1 VGKEVKGVKEVKTGR
16 TVRTTIRRDG
26 SVAAPVFTSLAA
38 FTFLFLCASIQA
50 QSSAQ
55 VQAPPVFRGG
65 VNLRQLDVTVRDKN
79 HRPVRGLTAADFTL
93 LEDNVPQKIEA
104 FSFVDLPDVVIEQSV
119 WANRIE
125 KDVVTN
131 QLASARTF
139 VIVIDDV
146 HGAGDLWAQRELK
159 KGVANFVSQLGPNDV
174 AALVFPARSHP
185 SQSFTRDHA
194 KLTAAIQPFGTTT
207 VGALGIC
214 EPARLLPGT
223 MLYLTQDL
231 GTITGSR
238 KTIVYFG
245 GGLTIEKGAAD
256 ECGAHQ
262 LWMDLFAA
270 AQQQHVSIYP
280 IDTMGLRVGAAAQ
293 RVVDDFRTVAQETG
307 GRAVINNNSFDEGI
321 ARIFAEN
328 DSYYLLAYQPSN
340 AVADGRF
347 RRVVVKVNRP
357 DLEVTATRNYW
368 APKAPAPGKSAPDE
382 PAPPDLEALAGV
394 LPMAQLKLY
403 AAAAPFV
410 VPGQGG
416 STIALALRLEPPPF
430 GTRTPESVELLVKA
444 QSSDGLWRGS
454 DQQTIRVTVPAARGG
469 ASSPYEVLVRFDVPG
484 PGSYECRVA
493 VHSAATETRGSIF
506 LDVAVP
512 DFEKD
517 TISMSGI
524 VLSRPIA
531 ALPVAPP
538 RLFHDVM
545 PVVPTTEREFVTA
558 DIVTAFV
565 RLYQG
570 HGAPSAGVTVTTQ
583 IQDATGTRIF
593 DRREQVPVSRFE
605 PQRAADYQLRLPL
618 ATLKAGEYL
627 LTLETTAGKTTVRR
641 DVQFRVK
648 R

>member
-1 VGKEVKGVKEVKTGR
+1 MFLGKPKTKAPLLSLLHCYLF
-16 TVRTTIRRDG
+16 VFV
-26 SVAAPVFTSLAA
+26 SVCSGA
-38 FTFLFLCASIQA
+38 LFA
-50 QSSAQ
+50 QSP
-55 VQAPPVFRGG
+55 QAPPVFRGG
-65 VNLRQLDVTVRDKN
+65 VELRQLDVTVRDKN

-104 FSFVDLPDVVIEQSV
+104 FSFVDLPDLVIERPV
-119 WANRIE
+119 WADRVE
-125 KDVVTN
+125 KDVVSN

-146 HGAGDLWAQRELK
+146 QGAGDLWAQRELK

-174 AALVFPARSHP
+174 AALVFPSRSHP
-185 SQSFTRDHA
+185 SQSFTGDHA

-214 EPARLLPGT
+214 EPSRLLPGT

-231 GTITGSR
+231 GTIPGSR
-238 KTIVYFG
+238 KAIVYFG

-328 DSYYLLAYQPSN
+328 DSYYLLAYQPST
-340 AVADGRF
+340 AAADGRF

-368 APKAPAPGKSAPDE
+368 APKAPAPGKPAPE

-394 LPMAQLKLY
+394 LPMAQLKLH

-430 GTRTPESVELLVKA
+430 GTRTPETVEVLVKA

-469 ASSPYEVLVRFDVPG
+469 ASSPYELLVRFDVPG

-512 DFEKD
+512 DFAKD
-517 TISMSGI
+517 AISMSGI

-538 RLFHDVM
+538 RIFQDVM
-545 PVVPTTEREFVTA
+545 PVVPTTEREFVPA
-558 DIVTAFV
+558 DVVTAFV

-570 HGAPSAGVTVTTQ
+570 RAASPAGLTVVSQ
-583 IQDATGTRIF
+583 IRDASGTRVF
-593 DRREQVPVSRFE
+593 DHRERVPAERFGQE
-605 PQRAADYQLRLPL
+605 QGADYQLRLPF
-618 ATLKAGEYL
+618 ATLKPGEYL
-627 LTLETTAGKTTVRR
+627 LTLETTAGKMTVRR

-648 R
+648 RTGGF